1 MRLNDSEWTVMQA
14 VWAGDGPVTARQ
26 VHAAVEDATDWSYST
41 VRTLLTRLAE
51 KGAVSEERQ
60 GKQLVYAPT
69 LERDEA
75 RRSALRSLV
84 DKAFGGAFGTLVQ
97 HLAEEERLSEKERA
111 ELVRLLDEAD
121 GEDAKSRRAR
131 R

>member
-14 VWAGDGPVTARQ
+14 VWAADEGVTARQ
-26 VHAAVEDATDWSYST
+26 VHAAVEGETAWSYST

-121 GEDAKSRRAR
+121 GEDAKGRRAR